1 MAQRRENFFKTVSAS
16 CWNLTGLMP
25 VIPKKPVMVQHC
37 KDSFEKSFGSVVARS
52 PEFNGF
58 NSRII
63 PLWRSIA
70 KTFSREFLRS
80 LFPMLEFDGFN
91 SFSS

>member
-37 KDSFEKSFGSVVARS
+37 KDSFEKSFGSVVARCS
-52 PEFNGF
+52 NLTGLILEL
-58 NSRII
+58 SRYGAASQR
-63 PLWRSIA
+63 L
-70 KTFSREFLRS
+70 FRENF
-80 LFPMLEFDGFN
+80 
-91 SFSS
+91 